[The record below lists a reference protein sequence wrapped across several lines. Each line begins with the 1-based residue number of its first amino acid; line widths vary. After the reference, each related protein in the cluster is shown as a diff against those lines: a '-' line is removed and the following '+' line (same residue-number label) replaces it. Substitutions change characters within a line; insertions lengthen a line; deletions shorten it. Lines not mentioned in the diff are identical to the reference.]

1 MTAPYEDMHHLRPLV
16 FGALDRDR
24 GLLRAVYK
32 RYKSTFDACRQLDQ
46 MQEEQLAWRAR
57 YAGESTE
64 SLQKTHDAMLEQPSA
79 YAEDEIWAVTALLR
93 QRHIDNFA
101 HIFGRE

>member
-1 MTAPYEDMHHLRPLV
+1 MMTSPYENMLQRRPLV
-16 FGALDRDR
+16 FSALDSDR

-46 MQEEQLAWRAR
+46 MHEEQLAWRAR

-93 QRHIDNFA
+93 QRHIDGV
-101 HIFGRE
+101 GRE